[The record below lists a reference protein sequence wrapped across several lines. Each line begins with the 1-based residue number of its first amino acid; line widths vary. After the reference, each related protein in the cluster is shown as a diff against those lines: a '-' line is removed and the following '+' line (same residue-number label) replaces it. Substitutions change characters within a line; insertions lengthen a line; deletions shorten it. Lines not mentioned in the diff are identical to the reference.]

1 MKLPKRKTKI
11 NSKVPKVV
19 LTTILGLGIT
29 VGSVTANSNPDNL
42 PRVYHVY
49 IDGEHL
55 GTVGSKDVVETYLN
69 EKIVNQEHNLEE
81 NFNDVHL
88 TVSQNIMYIPEV
100 TYQPVFNNEQVL
112 TNIEDKIDYSVEAVK
127 LEVDGQLIGY
137 FNDRETAQEVLNKF
151 MAKYLSEEDIDQFN
165 ASLFK
170 TEATEEE
177 SDAENEN
184 AEIATLAVE
193 TEEDQQK
200 SNLSVGESTI
210 LDVALSEKV
219 SLSEEKI
226 SFDELFSAEQGLKML
241 ERGTIADQIHKIQ
254 SGEVLTSIASKYD
267 LSMTELLSMN
277 KDLQE
282 DSILQIGQEVNV
294 TGYKPI
300 LDVVVIEEEL
310 VAEEIDYQVK
320 YESTDSLFKGQTKV
334 KQNGQEGT
342 KNVLYRLT
350 KENGQVVEREVIE
363 SNVVKEPV
371 DKIIL
376 QGTKVIP
383 SRGTGDFAWPTA
395 GGSITSKLGYRWG
408 SYHKGIDIAGVSNRS
423 IYAADNGTVVS
434 AGWNGGYGNQVII
447 NHNNGYRTSYSHL
460 SSINVR
466 VGQTVQR
473 GQSIGVMGTTGNST
487 GVHLHFELYKNGM
500 LQNPLN
506 YY

>member
-1 MKLPKRKTKI
+1 MKLPKRKNNK
-11 NSKVPKVV
+11 NSKVPKIVV
-19 LTTILGLGIT
+19 TTILGLGIAL
-29 VGSVTANSNPDNL
+29 GSVTATSNPDNL

-55 GTVGSKDVVETYLN
+55 GTVGSKDVVDTYLN
-69 EKIVNQEHNLEE
+69 EKLQKQEQNLEE

-137 FNDRETAQEVLNKF
+137 FNDRESAQEVLDKF
-151 MAKYLSEEDIDQFN
+151 LAKYLSEEDIENFN
-165 ASLFK
+165 AALLSS
-170 TEATEEE
+170 E
-177 SDAENEN
+177 DAEQETDTEVT
-184 AEIATLAVE
+184 ALAAE

-200 SNLSVGESTI
+200 ASLSVGESTI

-226 SFDELFSAEQGLKML
+226 SFDELYSTEQGLKML

-267 LSMTELLSMN
+267 LSMAELLSMN
-277 KDLQE
+277 NDLQE

-300 LDVVVIEEEL
+300 IDVVVTEEEL
-310 VAEEIDYQVK
+310 VAETIDYDVK
-320 YESTDSLFKGQTKV
+320 YESTDSLFKGQTQV
-334 KQNGQEGT
+334 KQSGQEGT
-342 KNVLYRLT
+342 KNVLYRVT
-350 KENGQVVEREVIE
+350 KENGQVVEREVLE

-371 DKIIL
+371 NKIIL

-434 AGWNGGYGNQVII
+434 AGWNGGYGNQIII

-473 GQSIGVMGTTGNST
+473 GQNIGVMGTTGNST
-487 GVHLHFELYKNGM
+487 GVHLHFEMYKNGM